1 MANPYDKNKT
11 GMMGR
16 ADASSFPTPM
26 SKAMAMQ
33 PRTATKP
40 AEENYMGGGM
50 VKKPKKRKGYM
61 GGGKVRK
68 MYAKGGGIRK
78 PTYS

>member
-1 MANPYDKNKT
+1 MANPYSKDKS

-16 ADASSFPTPM
+16 ADASAFPAPM

-33 PRTATKP
+33 PKMSTKP
-40 AEENYMGGGM
+40 VEENYMGGGM
-50 VKKPKKRKGYM
+50 VKKRKKRKGYM

-68 MYAKGGGIRK
+68 MYPKGGGVRK
-78 PTYS
+78 PMSY

>member
-1 MANPYDKNKT
+1 MANDYTKDKK

-26 SKAMAMQ
+26 SNAMAMQ
-33 PRTATKP
+33 PKSATKP
-40 AEENYMGGGM
+40 MEEGYMYGGM
-50 VKKPKKRKGYM
+50 IKSPKKKKGYM

-78 PTYS
+78 AKYS